1 MKSMTGYGSVERV
14 FKEGKLSI
22 ELKALNNRFFELH
35 FKTPREFSFFEPKSL
50 LELKKKFKRGSF
62 DLFVSWQPEN
72 GGSGRHELN
81 RSLLKYYLKTVRS
94 VQRDLKI
101 PGTLLIDRALSLPD
115 IWKSSSE
122 SLGRSLS
129 QDIYWK
135 MFYPA
140 LKRCIALVEKM
151 RNREGAVLHKVL
163 RKQLSDLKKEA
174 RLLAGLRDQWIQS
187 YETRLHERIR
197 TYLNDKA
204 FDSGRLH
211 QEAAVLISRTDIHE
225 ELDRL
230 RSHVSQC
237 FSMVDSK
244 GIASK
249 EEIGKKFDF
258 LLQEMNREV
267 NTIGSKTQDFS
278 ISSSV
283 IRMKSLIEKLREQ
296 IQNVE

>member
-1 MKSMTGYGSVERV
+1 MTGYGSVERV
-14 FKEGKLSI
+14 FKEGRLSI
-22 ELKALNNRFFELH
+22 ELKALNSRFFELH
-35 FKTPREFSFFEPKSL
+35 FKTPREFSFFEPKAV

-72 GGSGRHELN
+72 GGAGRRELN
-81 RSLLKYYLKTVRS
+81 RSLLNYYLKTVRN

-101 PGTLLIDRALSLPD
+101 PGAFPIDRVLSLPD
-115 IWKSSSE
+115 IWKSSS
-122 SLGRSLS
+122 SSSGSLS

-135 MFYPA
+135 MFYPV
-140 LKRCIALVEKM
+140 LRRCIAKVEMM
-151 RNREGAVLHKVL
+151 RNREGVLLHKVL

-174 RLLAGLRDQWIQS
+174 RTLTDLRGQWIQH
-187 YETRLHERIR
+187 YETRLQERIR
-197 TYLNDKA
+197 TYLADKA

-211 QEAAVLISRTDIHE
+211 QEAALLISRTDIQE

-230 RSHVSQC
+230 TSHVAQC
-237 FSMVDSK
+237 FSIIDSK
-244 GIASK
+244 GIDSK
-249 EEIGKKFDF
+249 GEIGKKFDF

>member
-1 MKSMTGYGSVERV
+1 MERV
-14 FKEGKLSI
+14 FKEGRLSI
-22 ELKALNNRFFELH
+22 ELKALNSRFFELN
-35 FKTPREFSFFEPKSL
+35 FKTPREFSFFEPKAAE
-50 LELKKKFKRGSF
+50 ELKKIFKRGSF

-72 GGSGRHELN
+72 RGGGRYELN
-81 RSLLKYYLKTVRS
+81 RSLLKYYLKTVRN

-101 PGTLLIDRALSLPD
+101 LGTLTIDRALSLPD
-115 IWKSSSE
+115 IWKSSSRSLGE

-129 QDIYWK
+129 RDTYWK
-135 MFYPA
+135 MFYPT
-140 LKRCIALVEKM
+140 LKRCIASVEKM
-151 RNREGAVLHKVL
+151 RNREGVALHKVL

-174 RLLAGLRDQWIQS
+174 GMLTDLRDQWIQS
-187 YETRLHERIR
+187 YETRLKERIR

-204 FDSGRLH
+204 FDSVRLH
-211 QEAAVLISRTDIHE
+211 QEAAILISRTDIRE

-230 RSHVSQC
+230 RSHVAQC
-237 FSMVDSK
+237 FSMIDAKGIDSK
-244 GIASK
+244 G
-249 EEIGKKFDF
+249 EIGKKIDF